1 MTNREAIAAEI
12 EPYSLSEDSVEK
24 SYMDAAARFGIIGYV
39 DDEYDYTDPRAVAL
53 ASMFCLD
60 RVRCLS
66 SENIGGISQS
76 FSAAEIEKRIR
87 AIALRAGI
95 SPSIVLSNDSGS
107 TVTYMG
113 NMW

>member
-12 EPYSLSEDSVEK
+12 EPYSLSDDSIEK
-24 SYMDAAARFGIIGYV
+24 SFLDATARFGIIDYI
-39 DDEYDYTDPRAVAL
+39 DDEYNYTDPRAVAL

-87 AIALRAGI
+87 AIASRAGI
-95 SPSIVLSNDSGS
+95 SPNLVLSNDSGS

>member
-24 SYMDAAARFGIIGYV
+24 AFLDSTARFGIIDYI

-66 SENIGGISQS
+66 NENIGGISQS
-76 FSAAEIEKRIR
+76 FNSAEIERRIR
-87 AIALRAGI
+87 SIAARAGI
-95 SPSIVLSNDSGS
+95 SANLVLPSDSGS

-113 NMW
+113 YMW